1 LIARHSHCH
10 HPLSGATL
18 AASLDSGTI
27 MFLPPH
33 FKIDDADQVI
43 AFLQANN
50 FGQLI
55 SVEEGRPVST
65 HMPFLIS
72 EDRTQ
77 LLGHFARANS
87 QWQSVEN
94 QPVLITFQGPH
105 DYISPSWYQSV
116 GVPTWNYQ
124 AIYLY
129 GECLVHHDNAT
140 KAGIVGK
147 LTQFHEAG
155 FEKPWQPDY
164 AESMLNGIVGVTVN
178 ITEIQCKYKL
188 SQNRSDQD
196 RQGAIE
202 NLQALGS
209 HQVAGEMKKQLE
221 SEK

>member
-1 LIARHSHCH
+1 ML
-10 HPLSGATL
+10 
-18 AASLDSGTI
+18 
-27 MFLPPH
+27 LPPQ
-33 FKIDDADQVI
+33 FKVDDPDHVF

-65 HMPFLIS
+65 HMPFLLS
-72 EDRTQ
+72 EDRTH

-105 DYISPSWYQSV
+105 DYISPSWYQSA

-129 GECLVHHDNAT
+129 GECVVHHDNAT

-147 LTQFHEAG
+147 LTQFHESG

-196 RQGAIE
+196 RQGAID

-209 HQVAGEMKKQLE
+209 HQVADEMKKQLDT
-221 SEK
+221 EK